1 MDNSQDYLDPNVLA
15 RVQGLELRARLVVE
29 GYLSGLHPS
38 PNRGFSVEFAQ
49 HREYVPGDDI
59 RHVDWKVYARTERY
73 VLKQHEHEAEL
84 ACWFLLDVSE
94 SMRYASGALSKYDV
108 ASVIGLAI
116 AHLLLRQGDSVGL
129 ITFDD
134 RLRDTVQPS
143 GQRSQLKEMLRV
155 LNKDPR
161 CEKTHLGPILNEL
174 AERIGRRSLVVLLS
188 DLFDDVDEMTR
199 GLRHLRHE
207 GHEVILFHVLDRAE
221 LDFPFVEPTLFS
233 GLEELPDVAT
243 DPLSIR
249 RSYLAHMSDFLAAI
263 QQGCRDSEIDYVQLP
278 TDASLGEALSR
289 YLAHRPTR
297 KGHRQED
304 RRSAR
309 SLNHRGGKIGG

>member
-1 MDNSQDYLDPNVLA
+1 MQNSQDYLDPNVLA

-73 VLKQHEHEAEL
+73 VLKQHDHEAEL
-84 ACWFLLDVSE
+84 ACWLLLDVSE
-94 SMRYASGALSKYDV
+94 SMHYASGALSKYDI
-108 ASVIGLAI
+108 ASVIGAAL

-134 RLRDTVQPS
+134 RLRDMVQPS
-143 GQRSQLKEMLRV
+143 GQRSQLKEILSV
-155 LNKDPR
+155 LNKDSR
-161 CEKTHLGPILNEL
+161 REKTHLGPILNEV

-188 DLFDDVDEMTR
+188 DLFDDVDEITR

-221 LDFPFVEPTLFS
+221 LAFPFVEPTLFS

-249 RSYLAHMSDFLAAI
+249 RSYLARMSEFLAAI
-263 QQGCRDSEIDYVQLP
+263 QQSCRDSEIDYVQLP

-289 YLAHRPTR
+289 YLAHRPGR
-297 KGHRQED
+297 KGLRHED
-304 RRSAR
+304 RRSAQSFPYR
-309 SLNHRGGKIGG
+309 DGKLGD